1 MLVGPNYLVRKIDPP
16 MFVFLCNAV
25 ILRKI
30 SKIGA
35 TRCQILRLKYTM
47 LGLCPDPAGRVQ
59 WSPRPPTVFKGST
72 SKGREG
78 KGSGAEG
85 GREGKEKV
93 RGRGG
98 KERREGG
105 AHEKCEA

>member
-78 KGSGAEG
+78 PMKSVKPRAC
-85 GREGKEKV
+85 KV
-93 RGRGG
+93 
-98 KERREGG
+98 
-105 AHEKCEA
+105 ASPPLVFICDSFLLYSITT